1 MFFKKIFFLSIVITS
16 ITACSSVH
24 KGYKVEEDDKMIIQQ
39 LVSQKANIN
48 QIINKLGSPSFVNSP
63 INDTLCYIDANGKKV
78 AFNRFYRPNY
88 QFLCIIFENQIAKEI
103 KQASLS
109 QIKKTKMIKFDT
121 SFEKPL

>member
-1 MFFKKIFFLSIVITS
+1 
-16 ITACSSVH
+16 
-24 KGYKVEEDDKMIIQQ
+24 MIIQQ